1 MKACLDTHAVLWSLT
16 DDGRLGT
23 NAREL
28 ILFSNRTEL
37 AVPDIVL
44 LEIAYLHE
52 KRRIEVPEGLEN
64 LLVKISNSF
73 RILPIDPATA
83 VRAMSLDLPHGDPF
97 DRVIAATAV
106 IQGIP
111 LLTRD
116 RQITSCQEVATVW

>member
-1 MKACLDTHAVLWSLT
+1 
-16 DDGRLGT
+16 
-23 NAREL
+23 
-28 ILFSNRTEL
+28 
-37 AVPDIVL
+37 VPDIVL

-83 VRAMSLDLPHGDPF
+83 VRAMSLDLPHGDTF

-111 LLTRD
+111 LLTHD
-116 RQITSCQEVATVW
+116 RQIASCQEVATVW